1 MAAVSSGVGKCNSL
15 AGKLGWR
22 VNLYQI
28 ERLYYPVW
36 VVIWRISALRGRS
49 APAWPM
55 TVEVSHHVETSE
67 PDGDGFYDY
76 HYEYDVYEFSDGV
89 LTLLVR
95 AYSDE
100 PEKAALMGWNRGKTR
115 YWLKKQDLHHPLVL
129 EAAAYLR
136 ASGKSRLD
144 WLDRVNRGYMP
155 FD

>member
-1 MAAVSSGVGKCNSL
+1 LS
-15 AGKLGWR
+15 
-22 VNLYQI
+22 QI
-28 ERLYYPVW
+28 ERLYYPVR
-36 VVIWRISALRGRS
+36 VALWRISALRGQS

-55 TVEVSHHVETSE
+55 TVEVSHHIDASE

-100 PEKAALMGWNRGKTR
+100 PEKAALMGWYRGKAR
-115 YWLKKQDLHHPLVL
+115 NWLKKQDLRHPLVL
-129 EAAAYLR
+129 KAAAYLR

-144 WLDRVNRGYMP
+144 WLDRKSRGYVP
-155 FD
+155 LNENPVV